1 LRFTQE
7 KTHFQKLKISIM
19 ISISTLPL
27 FISIFLF
34 IVGLFAP
41 KITLFWTEKPKTRSN
56 SAKFYI
62 LTAFLSLLFLPIND
76 SKEKESQA
84 VQSETRVSP
93 LINPNAKFQFDA
105 NGNQIDVAEKKVNS
119 LEVIPGLVPVDIHLN
134 LENMGFTIDKEIG
147 VNGCF
152 YNCTKTKVECD
163 FHCRVY
169 GKNPSSVEEIKA
181 SYMSYTGES
190 VGESAKTF
198 LGYIATMPY
207 DNSNPLK
214 AKKWVLDHINK
225 DATTNIGG
233 VNYEMFARKNIRT
246 LRIYVGE

>member
-1 LRFTQE
+1 MTGFFTI
-7 KTHFQKLKISIM
+7 TFFLSI
-19 ISISTLPL
+19 IL
-27 FISIFLF
+27 FF
-34 IVGLFAP
+34 IGLFAP
-41 KITLFWTEKPKTRSN
+41 KISLFWSEKDKTRVN
-56 SAKFYI
+56 SAKIYF
-62 LTAFLSLLFLPIND
+62 LTAFCSLCLFGIISD
-76 SKEKESQA
+76 SQKNTQ
-84 VQSETRVSP
+84 VVTQSETRVSP

-105 NGNQIDVAEKKVNS
+105 NGNQVGVAEKKVNS

-134 LENMGFTIDKEIG
+134 LENMGFTIDKNIG
-147 VNGCF
+147 VDGCF
-152 YNCTKTKVECD
+152 YNCTKTKLECD

>member
-1 LRFTQE
+1 MA
-7 KTHFQKLKISIM
+7 SIFVLTFVFSV
-19 ISISTLPL
+19 IL
-27 FISIFLF
+27 FII
-34 IVGLFAP
+34 GLFAP
-41 KITLFWTEKPKTRSN
+41 KISLFW
-56 SAKFYI
+56 Y
-62 LTAFLSLLFLPIND
+62 
-76 SKEKESQA
+76 EKERTKAKSALFYFFAIFVSLTLIGKAEKNIPNNKVA
-84 VQSETRVSP
+84 VTQSETRVSP
-93 LINPNAKFQFDA
+93 LINPNAKIQFDA
-105 NGNQIDVAEKKVNS
+105 NGNQVGVIAEKEVNS
-119 LEVIPGLVPVDIHLN
+119 LKVIPGLAPVDIHLN
-134 LENMGFTIDKEIG
+134 LENMGFTIDKNIG
-147 VNGCF
+147 VDGCF
-152 YNCTKTKVECD
+152 YNCTKTKLECD

-169 GKNPSSVEEIKA
+169 GENPSSVEEIKA

-207 DNSNPLK
+207 DNSNPQQ